1 MEILSIVET
10 KNRTI
15 LLVVKRPDKE
25 VLEEYLK
32 DYKWTLEGNQQKEV
46 RNVVI
51 VPEEEH
57 EIQEERCKIY
67 RRFQKYISEIEE
79 E

>member
-15 LLVVKRPDKE
+15 LLAVKRPDKE

-51 VPEEEH
+51 VSEEKH
-57 EIQEERCKIY
+57 EIQEELCKIY